1 MLLRIALY
9 LEMPGEGRVELVA
22 LLSQVLKQLL
32 SGMQKEYHAKNW
44 NYKNVSIHTAS
55 M

>member
-1 MLLRIALY
+1 MLLRMALY
-9 LEMPGEGRVELVA
+9 LEMPEEGRVELLA
-22 LLSQVLKQLL
+22 LLNQVLEQLL

-44 NYKNVSIHTAS
+44 NYKNFSKHTTL